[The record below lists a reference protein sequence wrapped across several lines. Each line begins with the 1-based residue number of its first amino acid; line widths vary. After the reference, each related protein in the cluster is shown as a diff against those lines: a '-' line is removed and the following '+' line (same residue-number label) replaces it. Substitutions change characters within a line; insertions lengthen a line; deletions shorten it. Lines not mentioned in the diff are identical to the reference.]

1 VADRIVS
8 ALCHAAF
15 WLPLGVCT
23 WLALAPAPPDAIFR
37 ISDVILHAAAF
48 AWLAFA
54 MQLAFPRAGAFA
66 AGAWM
71 LGFGALIELAQAAG
85 GVRVGEF
92 RDLAVDLAG
101 IGAGLAAYRLA
112 GTRIRMWMAR
122 AVRVLVS

>member
-1 VADRIVS
+1 MADRIVS

-15 WLPLGVCT
+15 WLPLGICT
-23 WLALAPAPPDAIFR
+23 WLALAPAPPDAISR

-54 MQLAFPRAGAFA
+54 VRLAFPRTGSVA

-71 LGFGALIELAQAAG
+71 LGFGVLIELAQAAG

-92 RDLAVDLAG
+92 RDLAVDVVG

-112 GTRIRMWMAR
+112 GPRIRTLGVR
-122 AVRVLVS
+122 AVRVLVR

>member
-1 VADRIVS
+1 MADRIVS
-8 ALCHAAF
+8 VLCHAAF

-54 MQLAFPRAGAFA
+54 MRLAFPHAGAVA

-92 RDLAVDLAG
+92 RDLANDLVG
-101 IGAGLAAYRLA
+101 IGVGLAAYRLA
-112 GTRIRMWMAR
+112 GTRIRTWIAR
-122 AVRVLVS
+122 AVRVLVR